1 MNILYKGFLK
11 IKKHKLLL
19 RNFSNLS
26 FLQLFNIILPLLTYP
41 YLIRVLGKDVF
52 GLVVFSQSFMQYFI
66 MFINYGFNISS
77 TQAIALNK
85 DNVKIKSEVISS
97 TLILKGILF
106 LISIILILILVLIIP
121 SLKNH
126 YLLFIFSITL
136 CIQEVLFPTWYFLGM
151 QEMKYITRINIL
163 SRTMFTILIFFL
175 VKTSSDYLLVPLI
188 SAAGGLIA
196 GAYSLYILFYEKKYN
211 FVILSRTSLF
221 NTLKNSTYYFT
232 SNMSSVIYSNTGNII
247 LGFTGNM
254 VQVGFYDIGQKVLG
268 LFKNFISVIE
278 QTIFP
283 NLTVTKNLIFFR
295 SIFKITLTITSLML
309 IAPLMFADNLIN
321 LIGGVDML
329 PAIESFRI
337 ILLSAIPFV
346 ISIFYG
352 HILLL
357 AWDRKEIFLKLKIVA
372 LISYSILVIICIKFY
387 EINAVSISVVYLL
400 NEIFVALICLV
411 ISKRLIPTISK
422 G

>member
-337 ILLSAIPFV
+337 ILLAAIPFV

-411 ISKRLIPTISK
+411 ISKRMIPTISK

>member
-1 MNILYKGFLK
+1 M
-11 IKKHKLLL
+11 
-19 RNFSNLS
+19 
-26 FLQLFNIILPLLTYP
+26 ILPFLTYP
-41 YLIRVLGKDVF
+41 YLIRVLGKDIF

-77 TQAIALNK
+77 TQTIALNK

-106 LISIILILILVLIIP
+106 LISIILLLFLVLIIP

-151 QEMKYITRINIL
+151 EEMKYITRINVL
-163 SRTMFTILIFFL
+163 SRTIFTIFIFIL

-188 SAAGGLIA
+188 SAAGGIIA
-196 GAYSLYILFYEKKYN
+196 SVYSLYIIFYKKKYN
-211 FVILSRTSLF
+211 FVYMSRTSLF
-221 NTLKNSTYYFT
+221 NTLKNSTYYFI

-247 LGFTGNM
+247 LGFSGNM
-254 VQVGFYDIGQKVLG
+254 AQVGFYDIGQKLLG
-268 LFKNFISVIE
+268 LFKNLISVIE

-283 NLTVTKNLIFFR
+283 NLTVTKNLMLFR
-295 SIFKITLTITSLML
+295 SIFKITLTIVSLIL
-309 IAPLMFADNLIN
+309 IAPLLFADNLIN

-329 PAIESFRI
+329 PAKESVRI
-337 ILLSAIPFV
+337 ILLATIPFV

-357 AWDRKEIFLKLKIVA
+357 AWGRKELFLKLKILS
-372 LISYSILVIICIKFY
+372 LISYSILVFICFNFY

-400 NEIFVALICLV
+400 NEIFSALISLV
-411 ISKRLIPTISK
+411 ISKRFVPTIL
-422 G
+422 